1 MRLLLPPAL
10 ALLAV
15 AGITPASAGPA
26 RPRTLPH
33 AVSADAAD
41 TVIVLHAATLLDGK
55 GGMMRDARVLVRNG
69 RIERVGSGSLNAPGA
84 RVVELG
90 GATLL
95 PGLIDV
101 HTHPGWYITGSGKS
115 SSVGGRGGQRDT
127 PDQAFHGRAGN
138 LEATLMAGFTTI
150 QSVGGREDL
159 RLRTAV
165 ATDSIPG
172 PRLLTSIQQLSNTRT
187 TPDAYRTLVDTLSA
201 QGADLIK
208 LFGSA
213 GLGTGG
219 PQLLSDS
226 QIVAICSEAKMKGL
240 RTLVH
245 AITPQSVRAATLAG
259 CTEIEHGTYA
269 TDAELRLMADLGTI
283 FDPQVCLVFQNYI
296 DHPDL
301 YNYDSA
307 ALAPF
312 KAALPVALTLFQH
325 ALHTSGL
332 KLVFGTDAVA
342 GSHGRNADELLCRVK
357 AGQSPM
363 GAIISATSAAAQSLG
378 MGDQLGVL
386 APGYDADIIATD
398 GNAAT
403 DITAVK
409 RVVFVMRAGRIYKG
423 G

>member
-1 MRLLLPPAL
+1 MRLSFPPAL

-15 AGITPASAGPA
+15 GITAAS
-26 RPRTLPH
+26 
-33 AVSADAAD
+33 AVSARVRTPPHAASGVAAD

-55 GGMMRDARVLVRNG
+55 GGTMRDARVLVRNG
-69 RIERVGSGSLNAPGA
+69 RIERVASGSLNASGA

-90 GATLL
+90 SATLL

-101 HTHPGWYITGSGKS
+101 HTHPGWYVTGSGKS

-138 LEATLMAGFTTI
+138 LEATLRAGFTTI

-172 PRLLTSIQQLSNTRT
+172 PRLLTSIQQLSNART
-187 TPDAYRTLVDTLSA
+187 TPDAYRTLVDTLKA

-208 LFGSA
+208 LFGSS

-226 QIVAICSEAKMKGL
+226 QIVAICSEAKAKGL

-269 TDAELRLMADLGTI
+269 TDAELTLMAEHGTI

-301 YNYDSA
+301 YNYDST

-312 KAALPVALTLFQH
+312 RAALPVALTLFQH
-325 ALHTSGL
+325 ALHTPGL

-342 GSHGRNADELLCRVK
+342 GSHGRNADELVCRVK
-357 AGQSPM
+357 AGQSAM
-363 GAIISATSAAAQSLG
+363 DAIISATSAAAQSFG
-378 MGDQLGVL
+378 MGDHLGVL
-386 APGYDADIIATD
+386 ASGYDADIIATD
-398 GNAAT
+398 GNPAS

>member
-1 MRLLLPPAL
+1 
-10 ALLAV
+10 
-15 AGITPASAGPA
+15 
-26 RPRTLPH
+26 
-33 AVSADAAD
+33 
-41 TVIVLHAATLLDGK
+41 
-55 GGMMRDARVLVRNG
+55 
-69 RIERVGSGSLNAPGA
+69 
-84 RVVELG
+84 
-90 GATLL
+90 
-95 PGLIDV
+95 
-101 HTHPGWYITGSGKS
+101 
-115 SSVGGRGGQRDT
+115 
-127 PDQAFHGRAGN
+127 
-138 LEATLMAGFTTI
+138 
-150 QSVGGREDL
+150 
-159 RLRTAV
+159 
-165 ATDSIPG
+165 
-172 PRLLTSIQQLSNTRT
+172 
-187 TPDAYRTLVDTLSA
+187 
-201 QGADLIK
+201 
-208 LFGSA
+208 
-213 GLGTGG
+213 
-219 PQLLSDS
+219 
-226 QIVAICSEAKMKGL
+226 MKGL

-409 RVVFVMRAGRIYKG
+409 RVVFVMRAAAFIRAARNAFRASDHGEHWVPEGLAVSFTPSVPFGTCYRMRATAI
-423 G
+423 